1 MNKISIVIVTYN
13 RLELL
18 KKCLKKALSQKLA
31 DVIVINNA
39 STDETENYIKLEI
52 RDTIVVIK
60 FTLDSTQ
67 FMFFLFF
74 LISFLSLTFL

>member
-1 MNKISIVIVTYN
+1 MKNLIKEVF
-13 RLELL
+13 R
-18 KKCLKKALSQKLA
+18 
-31 DVIVINNA
+31 
-39 STDETENYIKLEI
+39 ENYIKLEI

-74 LISFLSLTFL
+74 LIFLNFNRHVFTR

>member
-1 MNKISIVIVTYN
+1 MKNLIKEVF
-13 RLELL
+13 R
-18 KKCLKKALSQKLA
+18 
-31 DVIVINNA
+31 
-39 STDETENYIKLEI
+39 ENYIKLEI

-74 LISFLSLTFL
+74 LILIDMYLLDSIIYILATQSKYQITKTVFFI